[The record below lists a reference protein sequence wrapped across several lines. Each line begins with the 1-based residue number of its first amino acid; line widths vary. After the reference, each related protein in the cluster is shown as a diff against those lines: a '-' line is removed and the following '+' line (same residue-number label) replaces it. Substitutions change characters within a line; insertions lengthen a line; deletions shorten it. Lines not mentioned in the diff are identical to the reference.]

1 MAVCT
6 GSNEY
11 VSLAVIVKSKLNTG
25 ELR

>member
-11 VSLAVIVKSKLNTG
+11 VSFAVIVKSKLNTG